1 MAHTSDTLPKPY
13 VSVIIPCYNAA
24 KTLPRTLKSLEN
36 QLYKDFE
43 VIIINDGSSDEI
55 HEVIDKYLNQ
65 SSLHIRY
72 IVQKNSGVSV
82 ARNNG
87 LRNAK
92 GKYICFLDGDD
103 VYHREFLDLIV
114 KLVEFNNID
123 VSFAYFDRDIE
134 SVLNKKG
141 VDSKTAYI
149 INIANIMKTFM
160 YEKEKIHF
168 GGFIYKKDI
177 IDEFKISF
185 TAGTKYGED
194 LEFAW
199 KYLTHCSNGIII
211 KDKMYGYYNNPL
223 SAVNTV
229 SWNKTD
235 LVEAMIRVK
244 QYMLDE
250 NCDYVHKFSDYMLPR
265 TVWTTAKTFA
275 KGKRRDLFKKFAT
288 TYPVIKHMKKL
299 AMRAPNRLLRISS
312 ALYCLNLWVFYYTI
326 IAVYKNNYKA

>member
-1 MAHTSDTLPKPY
+1 MLGPTSNALHKSY

-24 KTLPRTLKSLEN
+24 KTLPWTLKSLEN
-36 QLYKDFE
+36 QSYKDFE
-43 VIIINDGSSDEI
+43 VIIINDGSSDKI
-55 HEVIDKYLNQ
+55 HEVVDNYLNQ
-65 SSLHIRY
+65 SSLNIRY
-72 IVQKNSGVSV
+72 IEQSNSGVSV

-87 LRNAK
+87 LKNAN

-103 VYHREFLDLIV
+103 VYHRGFLELIV
-114 KLVEFNNID
+114 KSVENNNID

-134 SVLNKKG
+134 SVLNKKE
-141 VDSKTAYI
+141 VDNKTTSI
-149 INIANIMKTFM
+149 INIADIMKTFM
-160 YEKEKIHF
+160 YEKENIHF
-168 GGFIYKKDI
+168 GGFIYKMDI
-177 IDEFKISF
+177 IDKYNISF

-250 NCDYVHKFSDYMLPR
+250 NCDYVHNFSGYMLPR

-299 AMRAPNRLLRISS
+299 AMGAPNRLLRISS

-326 IAVYKNNYKA
+326 IVVYKNNNK